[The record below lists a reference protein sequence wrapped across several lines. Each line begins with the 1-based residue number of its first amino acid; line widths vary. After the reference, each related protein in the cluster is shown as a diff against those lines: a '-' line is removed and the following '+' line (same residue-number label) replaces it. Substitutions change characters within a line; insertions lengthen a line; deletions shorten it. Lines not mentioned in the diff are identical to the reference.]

1 MRFMRLTLGG
11 CFASLRGESRAEQG
25 PETVAYEESSPFRPA
40 RWMGWLAAGLAMG
53 LTGCASLS
61 PDSAAEQKQKV
72 VAERAQ
78 ARWNVLIKGEV
89 EAAYQFLSTGSK
101 AATSVAVYKAKI
113 KPGMWRQAKVGKIE
127 CEAEICKVMMLVTY
141 DTQRMKGIET
151 PVDETWIIEKGSAW
165 YVYR

>member
-1 MRFMRLTLGG
+1 MPFMQLTLGG
-11 CFASLRGESRAEQG
+11 AFASLRSESTGKERL
-25 PETVAYEESSPFRPA
+25 ETGACGQRSLSRTA
-40 RWMGWLAAGLAMG
+40 QWMAGLSVGLALG

-61 PDSAAEQKQKV
+61 ADSAADQKQKV
-72 VAERAQ
+72 VAEKAQ
-78 ARWNVLIKGEV
+78 ARWNVLIKGDV

-101 AATSVAVYKAKI
+101 AATSVAAYKAKI
-113 KPGMWRQAKVGKIE
+113 KPGLWREAKVGKIE

-141 DTQRMKGIET
+141 DVRRMKGIET

>member
-1 MRFMRLTLGG
+1 MRFMQLTLRG
-11 CFASLRGESRAEQG
+11 CFASLQGESRG
-25 PETVAYEESSPFRPA
+25 RRSLETGACEESSPPRPA
-40 RWMGWLAAGLAMG
+40 QWMGWLAAGLVIG

-61 PDSAAEQKQKV
+61 ADSAAEQKQKV

-78 ARWNVLIKGEV
+78 ARWDVLMKGDVEV
-89 EAAYQFLSTGSK
+89 AYQFLSTGSK

-113 KPGMWRQAKVGKIE
+113 KPGLWREAKVGKIE

-141 DTQRMKGIET
+141 DTKRMKGIET